1 MAWHFE
7 HSAES
12 AASGADAWQR
22 YVDVEHWNAWSRG
35 GVEWSRLDGPF
46 EAGTT
51 GTSKPPGFP
60 ASRFRLTAVEPER
73 MFASESKLPGA
84 RLAFEHVIEPA
95 DGGVRIAH
103 RADLEGPL
111 AKLWGAL
118 IRRTIEK
125 SLPDGVDRLASMA
138 AEMATGPV

>member
-46 EAGTT
+46 EVGTT

-60 ASRFRLTAVEPER
+60 ASRFRLTAVEP
-73 MFASESKLPGA
+73 
-84 RLAFEHVIEPA
+84 
-95 DGGVRIAH
+95 
-103 RADLEGPL
+103 
-111 AKLWGAL
+111 
-118 IRRTIEK
+118 
-125 SLPDGVDRLASMA
+125 SMA
-138 AEMATGPV
+138 AEMAPGPV